1 MFTPKHSSFCAVPSV
16 DPHVPLLSGQ
26 DTEDAA
32 SQSSGGSRTKLP
44 SDLLTV
50 SGDGAQ
56 ATRISSKD
64 QAKMGVESTIG
75 QVKIQ
80 DKTSLFKGGVA
91 TAESV
96 SSLASFFTSGQKS
109 AESVESV
116 VLHSVGME
124 RLTRLGRVTSVRV
137 TVEKLQLAPMGIEVV
152 KSQEKNKK
160 LSRAAGYAT
169 LDGILVYLI
178 VSLRQH
184 DILCGV

>member
-1 MFTPKHSSFCAVPSV
+1 
-16 DPHVPLLSGQ
+16 
-26 DTEDAA
+26 
-32 SQSSGGSRTKLP
+32 
-44 SDLLTV
+44 
-50 SGDGAQ
+50 
-56 ATRISSKD
+56 
-64 QAKMGVESTIG
+64 MGVESTIG